1 MNAQNLG
8 LELGENQFSDLNQDE
23 YRVAAGLGYKAPE
36 NFNGMP
42 HLGEHLHDGSALPA
56 KVSRQSRQG
65 SGPCGSCWACSTTGS
80 TEGAWQLAYVKLVS
94 LSEQQLDVE
103 SHHEANYNSN
113 MQKLP
118 R

>member
-8 LELGENQFSDLNQDE
+8 FELGENQFSDLNQDE

-56 KVSRQSRQG
+56 EVNWVTAGAVNPVKDQG
-65 SGPCGSCWACSTTGS
+65 HADLAGRFPPLAALRELGSSLLLEVAVLSVVVV
-80 TEGAWQLAYVKLVS
+80 AFKLALYA
-94 LSEQQLDVE
+94 QGW
-103 SHHEANYNSN
+103 
-113 MQKLP
+113 
-118 R
+118 